1 MLLLSREDI
10 KKVFTIKDAIEADK
24 KALAEGTV
32 DYIGFSYYMTNVVDS
47 TVHKDV
53 SERLEK
59 IQPALYMAVKEVLE
73 MNKKER
79 HIRGGMATKLKY
91 EQIAL
96 KKKKCFLAK
105 RSDKKQKS

>member
-1 MLLLSREDI
+1 MFGEYIVENKS
-10 KKVFTIKDAIEADK
+10 
-24 KALAEGTV
+24 TV
-32 DYIGFSYYMTNVVDS
+32 RAVAKQFGISKS